1 MKKRNLMKTTS
12 LMSNF
17 KMTIEVP
24 KLLLR
29 KVAQRKKMK
38 LEFKINKGKL
48 TTNSNEQKT
57 DPRLALLNPI
67 ITLILYQ
74 QVLHSIVKQEK

>member
-48 TTNSNEQKT
+48 TTNSNEQKI
-57 DPRLALLNPI
+57 DPRLASLNPI